1 MRSSVHGSEQMGF
14 SLIEVIITMV
24 ILSVGLLGL
33 AGLQARAHTA
43 EAESFSRAQALILAN
58 DLADRMATNRV
69 EARKGAASAYN
80 TATVQGTGNA
90 SVTCSGLPSTTSI
103 EMAVKD
109 LCEWDQALKGAS
121 QTSGGSAVGGISGAR
136 GCIGLQTAPI
146 QQFVVTV
153 AWAGRGELGSAP
165 ADRPCASAAIP
176 TGRRVVS
183 VTVPFADL
191 DN

>member
-1 MRSSVHGSEQMGF
+1 MNSAMRRCARGY
-14 SLIEVIITMV
+14 SLIEVIVTMA

-43 EAESFSRAQALILAN
+43 EAESFSRAQALMLAA

-90 SVTCSGLPSTTSI
+90 SVDCSGLPSTTSD

-109 LCEWDQALKGAS
+109 LCEWDQALKGVIE
-121 QTSGGSAVGGISGAR
+121 TSGGAAVGGIAGAR
-136 GCIGLQTAPI
+136 GCVELQLAPI

-153 AWAGRGELGSAP
+153 AWAGRGTLGSVP
-165 ADRPCASAAIP
+165 ADRTCASAAIP
-176 TGRRVVS
+176 TARRVVS